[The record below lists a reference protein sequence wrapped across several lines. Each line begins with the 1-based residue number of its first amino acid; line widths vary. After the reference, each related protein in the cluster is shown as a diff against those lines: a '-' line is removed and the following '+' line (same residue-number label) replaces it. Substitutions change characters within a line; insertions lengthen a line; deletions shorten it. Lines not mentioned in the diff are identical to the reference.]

1 MLVRFRAVFDPLII
15 GIIGAAGIL
24 VGCATLGTAAF
35 YIRSSR
41 PIALQR
47 VVHHLSERV
56 EIVEGNFDAMQA
68 AWRDQRTQ
76 LESTLE
82 EMTGLKDAVER
93 KRRSTAASMGA
104 MRPAPAGTEEART
117 TELDEVRRQFRA
129 QGFQV

>member
-1 MLVRFRAVFDPLII
+1 MLDPLII
-15 GIIGAAGIL
+15 SIVGAAGIL

-35 YIRSSR
+35 YVRSSR

-76 LESTLE
+76 LEASLE

-93 KRRSTAASMGA
+93 KRRSIAGSVGA
-104 MRPAPAGTEEART
+104 MRPVPEGSAEART
-117 TELDEVRRQFRA
+117 NELDDVRRQFRA
-129 QGFQV
+129 QGYQV